1 MSLINTYVSVSQF
14 FRKVGT
20 SIRKKLISKLE
31 AELFRTEI
39 DLAKAEEKRS
49 ENMVS
54 LHTDH
59 YAAKQKLADEL
70 QAGLDALYAKYDKE
84 FEEMHVKYGNACNQL
99 DSSFEINKASIAVV
113 SQAIADDLKSRRAAL
128 SSELDKLVG

>member
-39 DLAKAEEKRS
+39 DLVKAEEKRS
-49 ENMVS
+49 ENMVK
-54 LHTDH
+54 LHQEH
-59 YAAKQKLADEL
+59 YKAAAAIGEQKAAEL
-70 QAGLDALYAKYDKE
+70 GALYKKFDDLAAAE
-84 FEEMHVKYGNACNQL
+84 VSRFTVA
-99 DSSFEINKASIAVV
+99 KASIAVV

>member
-20 SIRKKLISKLE
+20 SIRNKLISKLE
-31 AELFRTEI
+31 IELARTEN
-39 DLAKAEEKRS
+39 DLFAAEEKRS
-49 ENMVS
+49 SNMVS
-54 LHTDH
+54 LHNEF
-59 YAAKQKLADEL
+59 YAENQKRADKL
-70 QAGLDALYAKYDKE
+70 QSDIDALYAAFNKDCKQAAE
-84 FEEMHVKYGNACNQL
+84 A
-99 DSSFEINKASIAVV
+99 FEIKKASIAVV

>member
-20 SIRKKLISKLE
+20 SIRNKLIAKLE

-39 DLAKAEEKRS
+39 DLASAEEKRS

-54 LHTDH
+54 LHTEF
-59 YAAKQKLADEL
+59 YAAKQKLSNEL
-70 QAGLDALYAKYDKE
+70 QDSIDALYAKHDKA
-84 FEEMHVKYGNACNQL
+84 VKQL
-99 DSSFEINKASIAVV
+99 ESSFEIKKASIAVV

>member
-1 MSLINTYVSVSQF
+1 MSLINTYVSLSQF

-49 ENMVS
+49 ENMTK
-54 LHTDH
+54 LHQEH
-59 YAAKQKLADEL
+59 YKAAAAIGEQKAAE
-70 QAGLDALYAKYDKE
+70 LDALYKKFDDLAAAE
-84 FEEMHVKYGNACNQL
+84 VSRFTVA
-99 DSSFEINKASIAVV
+99 KASIAVV
-113 SQAIADDLKSRRAAL
+113 SQAVADDLKARRAAL

>member
-20 SIRKKLISKLE
+20 SIRNKLIAKLE

-39 DLAKAEEKRS
+39 DLASAEEKRS

-54 LHTDH
+54 LHTEF
-59 YAAKQKLADEL
+59 YAAKQKVSDDL
-70 QAGLDALYAKYDKE
+70 QAGIDALYAKYDKDS
-84 FEEMHVKYGNACNQL
+84 KQL
-99 DSSFEINKASIAVV
+99 ESSFEIKKASIAVV

>member
-31 AELFRTEI
+31 AELFLTEI

-49 ENMVS
+49 ENMVK
-54 LHTDH
+54 LHQEH
-59 YAAKQKLADEL
+59 YKAAAAIGEQKAAE
-70 QAGLDALYAKYDKE
+70 LDALYKKFDDMAAAE
-84 FEEMHVKYGNACNQL
+84 VSRFTVA
-99 DSSFEINKASIAVV
+99 KASIAVV

>member
-31 AELFRTEI
+31 AELFRTDI

-49 ENMVS
+49 ENMVK
-54 LHTDH
+54 LHQEH
-59 YAAKQKLADEL
+59 YKAAAAIGEQKAAE
-70 QAGLDALYAKYDKE
+70 LDALYKKFDDLAAAE
-84 FEEMHVKYGNACNQL
+84 VSRFTVA
-99 DSSFEINKASIAVV
+99 KASIAVV

>member
-20 SIRKKLISKLE
+20 SIRNKLIAKLE

-39 DLAKAEEKRS
+39 DLASAEEKRS

-54 LHTDH
+54 LHTEF
-59 YAAKQKLADEL
+59 YAAKQKLSDEL
-70 QAGLDALYAKYDKE
+70 EDAIVALYDKYDKDS
-84 FEEMHVKYGNACNQL
+84 KQL
-99 DSSFEINKASIAVV
+99 ESSFEIKKASIAVV

>member
-49 ENMVS
+49 ENMVK
-54 LHTDH
+54 LHQDH
-59 YAAKQKLADEL
+59 YKAAAAIGEQKAAE
-70 QAGLDALYAKYDKE
+70 LDALYKKFDDLAAAE
-84 FEEMHVKYGNACNQL
+84 VSRFTVA
-99 DSSFEINKASIAVV
+99 KASIAVV

>member
-1 MSLINTYVSVSQF
+1 MSLINTYVAVSQF

-20 SIRKKLISKLE
+20 SVRNKLISKLE
-31 AELFRTEI
+31 AELFRTEV

-49 ENMVS
+49 ENMVK
-54 LHTDH
+54 LHQEH
-59 YAAKQKLADEL
+59 YKAAAAIGEQKAAE
-70 QAGLDALYAKYDKE
+70 LDALYKKYDDLAAAE
-84 FEEMHVKYGNACNQL
+84 VSRFTVA
-99 DSSFEINKASIAVV
+99 KASIAVV

>member
-49 ENMVS
+49 ENMTK
-54 LHTDH
+54 LHQEH
-59 YAAKQKLADEL
+59 YKAAAAIGEQKAAE
-70 QAGLDALYAKYDKE
+70 LDALYKKFDDLAAAE
-84 FEEMHVKYGNACNQL
+84 VSRFTVA
-99 DSSFEINKASIAVV
+99 KASIAVV
-113 SQAIADDLKSRRAAL
+113 SQAVADDLKARRAAL

>member
-1 MSLINTYVSVSQF
+1 MSLINTYVAVSQF

-20 SIRKKLISKLE
+20 SVRKKLISKLE

-49 ENMVS
+49 ENMTK
-54 LHTDH
+54 LHQEH
-59 YAAKQKLADEL
+59 YKAAAAIGEQKAAE
-70 QAGLDALYAKYDKE
+70 LDALYKKFDDLAAAE
-84 FEEMHVKYGNACNQL
+84 VSRFTVA
-99 DSSFEINKASIAVV
+99 KASIAVV

-128 SSELDKLVG
+128 SSELDKLVS

>member
-20 SIRKKLISKLE
+20 SIRNKLISKLE

-39 DLAKAEEKRS
+39 DLAKAEEKHS
-49 ENMVS
+49 ENMVK
-54 LHTDH
+54 LHQEH
-59 YAAKQKLADEL
+59 CKAAAAIGEQKAAE
-70 QAGLDALYAKYDKE
+70 LDALYKKFDDLAAAE
-84 FEEMHVKYGNACNQL
+84 VSRFTVA
-99 DSSFEINKASIAVV
+99 KASIAVV

-128 SSELDKLVG
+128 SSELNKLVG

>member
-49 ENMVS
+49 ENMVK
-54 LHTDH
+54 LHQEH
-59 YAAKQKLADEL
+59 YKAAAAIGEQKAAE
-70 QAGLDALYAKYDKE
+70 LDALYKKFDDMAAAE
-84 FEEMHVKYGNACNQL
+84 VSRFTVA
-99 DSSFEINKASIAVV
+99 KASIAVV
-113 SQAIADDLKSRRAAL
+113 SQAISDDLKSRRAAL

>member
-1 MSLINTYVSVSQF
+1 MSLINTYVSLSQF

-49 ENMVS
+49 ENMTK
-54 LHTDH
+54 LHQEH
-59 YAAKQKLADEL
+59 YKAAAAIGEQKAAE
-70 QAGLDALYAKYDKE
+70 LDALYKKFDDLAAAE
-84 FEEMHVKYGNACNQL
+84 VSRFTVA
-99 DSSFEINKASIAVV
+99 KASIAVV

>member
-20 SIRKKLISKLE
+20 SVRNKLIAKLE

-39 DLAKAEEKRS
+39 DLASAEEKRS

-54 LHTDH
+54 LHTEF
-59 YAAKQKLADEL
+59 YAAKQKLSDEL
-70 QAGLDALYAKYDKE
+70 QAGIDALYAKHDKE
-84 FEEMHVKYGNACNQL
+84 IKQL
-99 DSSFEINKASIAVV
+99 ESSFEIKKASIAVV

>member
-20 SIRKKLISKLE
+20 SIRNKLISKLE

-49 ENMVS
+49 ENMVK
-54 LHTDH
+54 LHQEH
-59 YAAKQKLADEL
+59 YKAAAAIGEQKAAE
-70 QAGLDALYAKYDKE
+70 LDALYKKFDDLAAAE
-84 FEEMHVKYGNACNQL
+84 VSRFTVA
-99 DSSFEINKASIAVV
+99 KASIAVV

>member
-20 SIRKKLISKLE
+20 SIRNKLIAKLE

-39 DLAKAEEKRS
+39 DLASAEEKRS

-54 LHTDH
+54 LHTEF
-59 YAAKQKLADEL
+59 YAAKQKLSDEL
-70 QAGLDALYAKYDKE
+70 EDAIVALYDKYDKDS
-84 FEEMHVKYGNACNQL
+84 KQL
-99 DSSFEINKASIAVV
+99 ESSFEIKKASIAVV
-113 SQAIADDLKSRRAAL
+113 SQAIADDLKSRRASL

>member
-20 SIRKKLISKLE
+20 SIRKKLISKLG
-31 AELFRTEI
+31 AELFRTDI

-49 ENMVS
+49 ENMVK
-54 LHTDH
+54 LHQEH
-59 YAAKQKLADEL
+59 YKATAAIGEQKAAE
-70 QAGLDALYAKYDKE
+70 LDALYKKFDDLAAAE
-84 FEEMHVKYGNACNQL
+84 VSRFTVA
-99 DSSFEINKASIAVV
+99 KASIAVV

>member
-20 SIRKKLISKLE
+20 SIRKKLIFKLE
-31 AELFRTEI
+31 AELFRTDI

-49 ENMVS
+49 ENMVK
-54 LHTDH
+54 LHQEH
-59 YAAKQKLADEL
+59 YKAAAAIGEQKAAE
-70 QAGLDALYAKYDKE
+70 LDALYKKFDNLAAAE
-84 FEEMHVKYGNACNQL
+84 VSRFTVA
-99 DSSFEINKASIAVV
+99 KASIAVV

>member
-20 SIRKKLISKLE
+20 SIRNKLIAKLE

-39 DLAKAEEKRS
+39 DLASAEEKRS

-54 LHTDH
+54 LHTEF
-59 YAAKQKLADEL
+59 YTAKQKVSDDL
-70 QAGLDALYAKYDKE
+70 QAGIDALYAKYDKE
-84 FEEMHVKYGNACNQL
+84 IKQL
-99 DSSFEINKASIAVV
+99 ESSFDIKKASIAVV

>member
-70 QAGLDALYAKYDKE
+70 QAGLDALYAKYDKDC
-84 FEEMHVKYGNACNQL
+84 KQL
-99 DSSFEINKASIAVV
+99 DSSFEIKKASIAVV
-113 SQAIADDLKSRRAAL
+113 SQAIADDLKARRAAL

>member
-20 SIRKKLISKLE
+20 SIRNKLIAKLE

-39 DLAKAEEKRS
+39 DLASAEEKRS
-49 ENMVS
+49 ENMTK
-54 LHTDH
+54 LHQEH
-59 YAAKQKLADEL
+59 YKAAAAIGEQKAAE
-70 QAGLDALYAKYDKE
+70 LDALYKKFDDLAAAE
-84 FEEMHVKYGNACNQL
+84 VSRFTVA
-99 DSSFEINKASIAVV
+99 KASIAVV
-113 SQAIADDLKSRRAAL
+113 SQAIVDDLKSRRAAL

>member
-20 SIRKKLISKLE
+20 SIRNKLIAKLE

-39 DLAKAEEKRS
+39 DLAAAEEKRS

-54 LHTDH
+54 LHAEF
-59 YAAKQKLADEL
+59 YAAKQKLSDEL
-70 QAGLDALYAKYDKE
+70 QAGIDALYTKYDKDI
-84 FEEMHVKYGNACNQL
+84 KQL
-99 DSSFEINKASIAVV
+99 ESSFEIKKASIAVV

>member
-39 DLAKAEEKRS
+39 DL
-49 ENMVS
+49 
-54 LHTDH
+54 T
-59 YAAKQKLADEL
+59 
-70 QAGLDALYAKYDKE
+70 
-84 FEEMHVKYGNACNQL
+84 
-99 DSSFEINKASIAVV
+99 
-113 SQAIADDLKSRRAAL
+113 KSRREAQR
-128 SSELDKLVG
+128 

>member
-49 ENMVS
+49 ENMTK
-54 LHTDH
+54 LHQEH
-59 YAAKQKLADEL
+59 YKAAAAIGEQ
-70 QAGLDALYAKYDKE
+70 
-84 FEEMHVKYGNACNQL
+84 
-99 DSSFEINKASIAVV
+99 KASIAVV

>member
-20 SIRKKLISKLE
+20 SISKVLISKLE
-31 AELFRTEI
+31 AELSRIEVN
-39 DLAKAEEKRS
+39 LAKAEEKRS

-59 YAAKQKLADEL
+59 YAARQQLANEL
-70 QAGLDALYAKYDKE
+70 QVGLDALYAKYDKDC
-84 FEEMHVKYGNACNQL
+84 KQL
-99 DSSFEINKASIAVV
+99 DSSFEIKKASIAVV
-113 SQAIADDLKSRRAAL
+113 SQALADDLKARRAAL

>member
-1 MSLINTYVSVSQF
+1 MSLINTYVSISQF
-14 FRKVGT
+14 CRRLASRV
-20 SIRKKLISKLE
+20 RNKLIQKLE

-39 DLAKAEEKRS
+39 DLASAEEKRS

-54 LHTDH
+54 LHNDY
-59 YAAKQKLADEL
+59 YADKQKLADEL
-70 QAGLDALYAKYDKE
+70 QAGIDAVYAKYNKDIQ
-84 FEEMHVKYGNACNQL
+84 QL
-99 DSSFEINKASIAVV
+99 DDSFSIKKASIAVV